1 MTSIREKLDFE
12 NLELFKNS
20 CFGHLLKMNE
30 MKFQGQLFY
39 HLMLHMDDPI
49 KCTGVVR
56 FRFNDRVFI
65 FGPKEYFIITGLQ
78 FAPGEALPTSSSIYE
93 TIFQSK
99 RLLKLQDIEDAFDVA
114 CLQHK
119 GSGELVLKLAHLL
132 VLYGV
137 FLCRDTHCKTVDI
150 QYIHVV
156 DDLSKFASYPW
167 GLVSYTFLVDNL
179 IDTRARLKR
188 MLKKKTKPNF
198 DVYGFTFVL
207 QLWAFEVS
215 REIGAYCGVQL
226 SENEHVTPRMLPWS
240 IPNFFR
246 YSELRSFFAPSK
258 TIDWVDMNLS
268 YEEMRSVEENKL
280 YLEVTEKVSDEIVRP
295 TKVQR
300 GAVKRKIR
308 YSCDGNF
315 PFLRTLPFEV
325 ANKRSIRLSNCRLR
339 EDSRTI
345 LKVLSDFRLSV
356 DVKRMFVQQ
365 EAMIEA
371 LVTQLCS
378 QHTCV
383 NLPRNDGAG
392 DLPDEANVVC
402 DSVTEVISP
411 KNKVKP
417 NVAATM
423 KKEEVS
429 EVEVVNSKDKIE
441 RVVMDAQTGAEE
453 DDENKGCEHISVVV
467 MHSSEEVG
475 VFAPLTKAAPVA
487 RTGKSLSDC
496 VLISSEVEETKKM
509 PDLSKKIGE
518 LVGEIY
524 DPTAIC
530 SEEVVV
536 KQFKDWCK
544 LADSHQ
550 TILQLPVSVKEY
562 VRDTWFDTIW
572 KPMSWLTDENMDVLL
587 SFLLVKAHH
596 KPHLFRRR
604 WTVMDLHCWNDFE
617 DACTVVAKYVNG
629 KLPRDRAVSWKEV
642 DNIYGIGHVLK
653 SHWVAYDINLD
664 EQTITVYDSLAKDN
678 H

>member
-12 NLELFKNS
+12 NLEFFKHS

-30 MKFQGQLFY
+30 MKFQRQLFY

-78 FAPGEALPTSSSIYE
+78 FAPDEALPTSSSIHE

-99 RLLKLQDIEDAFDVA
+99 RLLKLQDIKDAFDVA

-119 GSGELVLKLAHLL
+119 GSGELVLKQAHLL

-137 FLCRDTHCKTVDI
+137 FLCRDTHYKTVDI

-179 IDTRARLKR
+179 IDARARLKR
-188 MLKKKTKPNF
+188 MLKKKTKSNF
-198 DVYGFTFVL
+198 NVYGFAFVI

-226 SENEHVTPRMLPWS
+226 SENEHVTPRMLRWS

-246 YSELRSFFAPSK
+246 YSELWSFFAPSK
-258 TIDWVDMNLS
+258 IIDWF
-268 YEEMRSVEENKL
+268 KC
-280 YLEVTEKVSDEIVRP
+280 
-295 TKVQR
+295 
-300 GAVKRKIR
+300 KIS
-308 YSCDGNF
+308 YSCGEETPSVKKRYGLWSSQNTPTSFINSPSSDDLSLYEDRNS
-315 PFLRTLPFEV
+315 PFLCTLPSEV
-325 ANKRSIRLSNCRLR
+325 AKKRSIRLSNCRLR
-339 EDSRTI
+339 EDRRTI
-345 LKVLSDFRLSV
+345 LKAISEFSA

-411 KNKVKP
+411 KNKIKP

-429 EVEVVNSKDKIE
+429 EVEVVDSKDKSE
-441 RVVMDAQTGAEE
+441 RVVMDAQNGAEE
-453 DDENKGCEHISVVV
+453 YDENKGCEHISVVV
-467 MHSSEEVG
+467 MHTSDSVG
-475 VFAPLTKAAPVA
+475 VFAPLTKAVPVA
-487 RTGKSLSDC
+487 RTEKSLSDC
-496 VLISSEVEETKKM
+496 VLISSEVEETKVISI
-509 PDLSKKIGE
+509 SKVPSI
-518 LVGEIY
+518 LVLI
-524 DPTAIC
+524 
-530 SEEVVV
+530 
-536 KQFKDWCK
+536 
-544 LADSHQ
+544 
-550 TILQLPVSVKEY
+550 
-562 VRDTWFDTIW
+562 
-572 KPMSWLTDENMDVLL
+572 
-587 SFLLVKAHH
+587 
-596 KPHLFRRR
+596 
-604 WTVMDLHCWNDFE
+604 
-617 DACTVVAKYVNG
+617 
-629 KLPRDRAVSWKEV
+629 
-642 DNIYGIGHVLK
+642 
-653 SHWVAYDINLD
+653 
-664 EQTITVYDSLAKDN
+664 
-678 H
+678 